1 MIVPRPRLFGW
12 TTALAVPLAFAAA
25 GPPASTAAFGI
36 FAAFVL
42 VVAVDA
48 LASRGRLRGVAVE
61 LPALVRLTVDRP
73 GTLEVLVR
81 NESRRIRRVRV
92 GLEFPPG
99 ITTPDDD
106 RLAELPEGALVS
118 RIVWSCTPRRRGRHV
133 LSGGQ
138 LEDTSPLGFWDVRQS
153 CPSRS
158 ELRVYPNLMSEGR
171 SVAALFL
178 RRGGLG
184 VHAQRQVG
192 KGRDF
197 EKLREYIPGD
207 GLDDIHWK
215 ATAKRGL
222 PVTKVFQIERT
233 QEVYVVLDASRLSA
247 RLSGATPGTALERF
261 ITAALVMAL
270 AAERQGDLFGLV
282 AFSDRV
288 LSFLRAR
295 RGKAHYDAC
304 REAIY
309 TLAPQIVTPDFE
321 DLAAFLRLRL
331 RRRALLLFL
340 TDLGDAV
347 LAESFIKGLQVL
359 GRHHL
364 VLVGMLRPAGARP
377 VFSDPAVASS
387 DDLYGALAGHIIW
400 HGLQELA
407 RDLKTRGATFM
418 LLERET
424 LSADLVTR
432 YVDVKRRQVL

>member
-1 MIVPRPRLFGW
+1 MIVPRPRLFAW
-12 TTALAVPLAFAAA
+12 TGALAVPLAFAAA
-25 GPPASTAAFGI
+25 GPPASTVAFGI
-36 FAAFVL
+36 FAGFAL
-42 VVAVDA
+42 VAAVDA
-48 LASRGRLRGVAVE
+48 FASRRRLRGIVVE
-61 LPALVRLTVDRP
+61 LPELVRLTVDRP

-81 NESRRIRRVRV
+81 NESRRRRRVRI
-92 GLEFPPG
+92 GLEFPPE
-99 ITTPDDD
+99 ITAPHDD

-118 RIVWSCTPRRRGRHV
+118 RLAWSCTPRRRGRHV
-133 LSGGQ
+133 LRGGY
-138 LEDTSPLGFWDVRQS
+138 LEDSSLLGFWDVRRR
-153 CPSRS
+153 CRSRS
-158 ELRVYPNLMSEGR
+158 ELRVYPNLMAEGR

-178 RRGGLG
+178 RRTSLG

-207 GLDDIHWK
+207 GFD
-215 ATAKRGL
+215 
-222 PVTKVFQIERT
+222 
-233 QEVYVVLDASRLSA
+233 VVLDASRLSA
-247 RLSGATPGTALERF
+247 RVAGAPPRAALERF
-261 ITAALVMAL
+261 VTAALVLAL
-270 AAERQGDLFGLV
+270 AAERQGDLFGMV

-295 RGKAHYDAC
+295 RGKAHFDAC

-309 TLAPQIVTPDFE
+309 TLAPRIVTPDFE

-347 LAESFIKGLQVL
+347 LAESFVKGLDL
-359 GRHHL
+359 LSRHHL

-377 VFSDPAVASS
+377 VFSDPAVGSP
-387 DDLYGALAGHIIW
+387 DDLYRALAGHIVW

-407 RDLKTRGATFM
+407 QVLKTRGATFM
-418 LLERET
+418 LLDRET

-432 YVDVKRRQVL
+432 YIDVKRRQVL

>member
-1 MIVPRPRLFGW
+1 MIVPRPRLFAW
-12 TTALAVPLAFAAA
+12 TGALAVPLAFAAA
-25 GPPASTAAFGI
+25 GPPASTVAFGI
-36 FAAFVL
+36 FAGFAL
-42 VVAVDA
+42 VAAVDA
-48 LASRGRLRGVAVE
+48 FASRRRLRGIVVE
-61 LPALVRLTVDRP
+61 LPELVRLTVDRP

-81 NESRRIRRVRV
+81 NESRRRRRVRI
-92 GLEFPPG
+92 GLEFPPE
-99 ITTPDDD
+99 ITAPHDD

-118 RIVWSCTPRRRGRHV
+118 RLAWSCTPRRRGRHV
-133 LSGGQ
+133 LRGGY
-138 LEDTSPLGFWDVRQS
+138 LEDSSLLGFWDVRRR
-153 CPSRS
+153 CRSRS
-158 ELRVYPNLMSEGR
+158 ELRVYPNLMAEGR

-178 RRGGLG
+178 RRTSLG

-207 GLDDIHWK
+207 GFDDIHWK

-247 RLSGATPGTALERF
+247 RVAGAPPRAALERF
-261 ITAALVMAL
+261 VTAALVLVL
-270 AAERQGDLFGLV
+270 AAERQGDLFGMV

-288 LSFLRAR
+288 LSFLRAG

-309 TLAPQIVTPDFE
+309 TLAPRIVTPDFE

-347 LAESFIKGLQVL
+347 LAESFVKGLDL
-359 GRHHL
+359 LSRHHL

-377 VFSDPAVASS
+377 VFSDPAVGSP
-387 DDLYGALAGHIIW
+387 DDLYRALAGHIVW

-407 RDLKTRGATFM
+407 QVLKTRGATFM
-418 LLERET
+418 LLDRET

-432 YVDVKRRQVL
+432 YIDVKRRQVL

>member
-1 MIVPRPRLFGW
+1 MLVW

-25 GPPASTAAFGI
+25 GPPASTVAFGI

-42 VVAVDA
+42 VAFVDA
-48 LASRGRLRGVAVE
+48 LVSRERLRGVVVE
-61 LPALVRLTVDRP
+61 LPELVRLTVDRP
-73 GTLEVLVR
+73 GTFEVLVR
-81 NESRRIRRVRV
+81 NESRRGRRVRV
-92 GLEFPPG
+92 GVELPPG
-99 ITTPDDD
+99 IETPEDD
-106 RLAELPEGALVS
+106 RLAELPDGAVVS
-118 RIVWSCTPRRRGRHV
+118 RLVWSCTPRRRGSHV
-133 LSGGQ
+133 MRGGR
-138 LEDTSPLGFWDVRQS
+138 LEDSSLLGFWDVRRV
-153 CPSRS
+153 CPCRS
-158 ELRVYPNLMSEGR
+158 ELRVYPNLLAEGR
-171 SVAALFL
+171 SVAALFQ
-178 RRGGLG
+178 RRAGLG

-207 GLDDIHWK
+207 GFDDIHWK
-215 ATAKRGL
+215 ATAKRGH

-247 RLSGATPGTALERF
+247 RVSGSPPRPALERF
-261 ITAALVMAL
+261 ITSALVLAL

-309 TLAPQIVTPDFE
+309 TLAPRVVTPDFE

-340 TDLGDAV
+340 TDLDDAV
-347 LAESFIKGLQVL
+347 LAESFVKGLDL
-359 GRHHL
+359 LSRHHL

-377 VFSDPAVASS
+377 VFSGPAVASP
-387 DDLYGALAGHIIW
+387 DDLYRALAGHIVW
-400 HGLQELA
+400 HDLQELA
-407 RDLKTRGATFM
+407 RVLKTRGATFM
-418 LLERET
+418 LLDRET
-424 LSADLVTR
+424 MSSDLVTR
-432 YVDVKRRQVL
+432 YVDVKRRQIL